1 MAGPSGP
8 GSSGQGPSGSTGPEE
23 GLDRPRVILR
33 VVPPPP
39 PEPPPARRL
48 SWRDGALAAVL
59 VIGVLGLGHA
69 IITRGLA
76 DARLE
81 KDPASAS
88 RLRPDD
94 PDALRARADAILE
107 STDHGPESLAR
118 AADLSRDALRLDPL
132 QGASY
137 RNLAIVRGLTGDRA
151 NENRL
156 MTIAGQRRKR
166 DVAVGL
172 WLMDNRTRAGRLAEA
187 VDVADGLL
195 RAWPV
200 SMRTRVGE
208 QLSTIA
214 GLPGGAPVLAR
225 ALDEEPPWRPGFLA
239 GMARSGDNTGAAVT
253 LFTTMSAGRH
263 PPTETETSALVS
275 RLVKDGDYPLA
286 FLVWAQL
293 LPAEGIARLA
303 DPYDGEFNGLPG
315 GPPFNWVLY
324 PKGGT
329 VVEMAPRNDGDG
341 TALYLRFSGGKVAG
355 PLARQLL
362 ALPPGTHRLSG
373 RWQGSGLSSSR
384 PLTWTLICANLGQ
397 KMSATGPALSGST
410 GWAPFDMTFEVPPA
424 CTAQWL
430 MLTAEGRGSMDGEA
444 WFDGLTISR

>member
-8 GSSGQGPSGSTGPEE
+8 GASGRGPTGSTDPEE
-23 GLDRPRVILR
+23 GAERPRVILR

-39 PEPPPARRL
+39 PEPPSARRFSL
-48 SWRDGALAAVL
+48 RDGALAAVL

-76 DARLE
+76 DAGLQN
-81 KDPASAS
+81 DPAAAA
-88 RLRPDD
+88 RLRPDN
-94 PDALRARADAILE
+94 PDALQARADAILE
-107 STDHGPESLAR
+107 STDHGPEALAR
-118 AADLSRDALRLDPL
+118 AADLSREALRRDPL
-132 QGASY
+132 QGAAY
-137 RNLAIVRGLTGDRA
+137 RNLAIVRGLTGDQA

-208 QLSTIA
+208 QLTTIA

-225 ALDEEPPWRPGFLA
+225 ALDEQPPWRPGFLA

-253 LFTTMSAGRH
+253 LFTTMTAGRH

-293 LPAEGIARLA
+293 LPPEGIGRLA

-315 GPPFNWVLY
+315 GPPFNWAVY

-329 VVEMAPRNDGDG
+329 VVEMAPREDGAG
-341 TALYLRFSGGKVAG
+341 NALFVRFAGGKPAG

-362 ALPPGTHRLSG
+362 ALPAGSHRLSG
-373 RWQGSGLSSSR
+373 RWKGSGIPSSR
-384 PLTWTLICANLGQ
+384 ALTWTLICASRGQ
-397 KMSATGPALSGST
+397 KMSAEGPALSGST
-410 GWAPFDMTFEVPPA
+410 GWTSFDLAFDVPPA

-430 MLTAEGRGSMDGEA
+430 VLSASGRGAMDGDA
-444 WFDGLTISR
+444 WFDSLKISR